1 MTEYTDSKTT
11 LNELKAVMKN
21 FVAERSWE
29 QYHDPKNL
37 SMSISIEAAELMELF
52 QWVRNDELA
61 EIMKNPK
68 IYGDVCDEVS
78 DIILYCLS
86 LSNILKIDL
95 SAAIANKVVKNV
107 RKYPKEKCRGKYEKP
122 KPIKE

>member
-1 MTEYTDSKTT
+1 MNEYTDSKTT

-37 SMSISIEAAELMELF
+37 SMSIAIEAAELMELF
-52 QWVRNDELA
+52 QWTRNDEL
-61 EIMKNPK
+61 ETIMKDPK

-78 DIILYCLS
+78 DIMLYCLS

-95 SAAIANKVVKNV
+95 SKAITNKVVKNV
-107 RKYPKEKCRGKYEKP
+107 KKYPKEKCRGKYEKP
-122 KPIKE
+122 KPAIE